1 MRKLSWG
8 LIGCGDIARKRVA
21 PALRDLDQCDFVAV
35 SRERGE
41 LAEAFAKEF
50 GARRWYST
58 WPELLLDKELAA
70 IYIATPVDLHAEQTI
85 AAAEAGKHVLC
96 EKPMAMNVREC
107 DRMIAAA
114 RANGVI
120 LGVAYYRHFYPL
132 VQRVKEILESG
143 EIGTPVMAQINAFEW
158 FDPPPDNSRYWL
170 LRKDISGGGPMF
182 DFGCHRIEL
191 LRNILGAIKKVRAIA
206 TNVLFD
212 REVED
217 TAAALF
223 QFERGACGILS
234 VTHAGH
240 EAQDTLDIFCSRG
253 SLHIP
258 VLNEGLMRVVTDK
271 AERSETHSP
280 DANLHAPLIRD
291 YVAAVMNGRAPAVT
305 GDIGRAVAEIEEQ
318 IYASE

>member
-1 MRKLSWG
+1 
-8 LIGCGDIARKRVA
+8 
-21 PALRDLDQCDFVAV
+21 
-35 SRERGE
+35 
-41 LAEAFAKEF
+41 
-50 GARRWYST
+50 
-58 WPELLLDKELAA
+58 
-70 IYIATPVDLHAEQTI
+70 
-85 AAAEAGKHVLC
+85 
-96 EKPMAMNVREC
+96 
-107 DRMIAAA
+107 
-114 RANGVI
+114 
-120 LGVAYYRHFYPL
+120 
-132 VQRVKEILESG
+132 
-143 EIGTPVMAQINAFEW
+143 
-158 FDPPPDNSRYWL
+158 
-170 LRKDISGGGPMF
+170 MF

-240 EAQDTLDIFCSRG
+240 EAQDTLDVFCSRG